1 MAESDDIT
9 LWKNLAEESKAGRL
23 DLDPSIAT
31 DCLKA
36 CEDQLDVYKE
46 CQSLVKQ
53 AEHVTGLGDFPA
65 SDQLAKMLSLK
76 AVGGEGNF
84 FDSLKEHIE
93 VLSLIR
99 DTIKYSVDR
108 FTDQDR
114 QNQQQIHQG

>member
-1 MAESDDIT
+1 MRSGHHGGQCDRSTVSQIAERGAPEMAESDDIT
-9 LWKNLAEESKAGRL
+9 LWKHLAEESKAGRL

-76 AVGGEGNF
+76 AVGGE
-84 FDSLKEHIE
+84 
-93 VLSLIR
+93 
-99 DTIKYSVDR
+99 
-108 FTDQDR
+108 
-114 QNQQQIHQG
+114 